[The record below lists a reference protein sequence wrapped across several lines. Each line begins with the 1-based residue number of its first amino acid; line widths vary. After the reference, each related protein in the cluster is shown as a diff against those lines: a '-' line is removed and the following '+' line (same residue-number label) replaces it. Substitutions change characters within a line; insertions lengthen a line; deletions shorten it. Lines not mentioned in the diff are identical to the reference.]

1 MAVDVTVYIN
11 RRMYVSIG
19 LLNINVDRHL
29 ELSKK
34 SFINLFDIFVKFYF
48 FSFFLHSE

>member
-1 MAVDVTVYIN
+1 MAVDVTVYNN

-29 ELSKK
+29 ELIKK
-34 SFINLFDIFVKFYF
+34 SFINLFDIFCKFLF
-48 FSFFLHSE
+48 FFIYSS